1 MQQDKKEKEDI
12 IIAPSNIHGCILVP
26 IDKQLPF
33 EIYNSMFD
41 DIAFPKTGNVDA
53 PSDHVYVYV
62 RNKDIIVTDKEYQEF
77 FSFK

>member
-1 MQQDKKEKEDI
+1 MAAIWK
-12 IIAPSNIHGCILVP
+12 L
-26 IDKQLPF
+26 QL
-33 EIYNSMFD
+33 NVD
-41 DIAFPKTGNVDA
+41 NNAFPETGDADA